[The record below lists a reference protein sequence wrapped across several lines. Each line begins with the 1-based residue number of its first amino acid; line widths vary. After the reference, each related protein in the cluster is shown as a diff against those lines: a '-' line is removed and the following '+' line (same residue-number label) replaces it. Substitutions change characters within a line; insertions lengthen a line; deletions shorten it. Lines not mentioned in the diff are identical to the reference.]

1 MTKSLKYLVIG
12 DGRIGD
18 VEVEDDQRVYE
29 LKKMIRDHHDYS
41 IDAKDIR
48 FYLAKTKDGKWLTTE
63 DDKVK
68 MVTINRFVHQSIKDM
83 MRSGNLMAI
92 ARLLN
97 DPIFGFPN
105 DGAAGEIHMLVD
117 VPRLRA
123 TSYVVNRLRYPVT
136 EYMTLYPPAL
146 VLFWKDL
153 RADQTVVEANTVVE
167 LPEGTYLLGY
177 PALGSKVYIRP
188 CYLPLWK
195 LCWEIIHDPKSP
207 HLVILGNPGIGK
219 TFFGFFILL
228 QLARENETVVYE
240 SGMWMCRYLLSGDT
254 VVEGTQD
261 DFFEILNQ
269 PTTYYIVDGVTPPK
283 FQAKII
289 LLTQSKCEVW
299 CPFYRYKCERRY
311 MPVWTWDEIST
322 CHKLLYPALDMN
334 VVTDCFRRWGGI
346 PQYVLAYALRDTH
359 QAFLETALGIVKCH
373 WLTNAVKELDI
384 RFDASHRLLHYQVS
398 DKFMKL
404 HVDFASQ
411 YVQDE
416 VYKRA
421 WRDDPTT
428 LVEFMTAASYT
439 GSDEF
444 AVLRGRMFE
453 SYVHSVLPRGGRFQI
468 RRLEPSEGGSGEAN
482 ADQDDK
488 GGEDEEKADDGAV
501 ETKGDVAAQVMA
513 HGTGAGLAAW
523 DIHEDEGIVEVSPQR
538 AVVFNTKAKV
548 ASAAS
553 GTYLRPA
560 IKHDLPVDAI
570 VKPDMLV
577 TIAAKHLNKQMDLD
591 DALDLLGNPVAPRL
605 FFVLPPGE
613 FDDFPYQ
620 RDLESKGNAKG
631 VFKSVIQQF
640 AMQVT
645 PAVVQREMTQPS
657 RDGPSKVAKRSRHE

>member
-1 MTKSLKYLVIG
+1 MTKTLKYLVIG

-97 DPIFGFPN
+97 DPIFGFPS
-105 DGAAGEIHMLVD
+105 DSAAGEIHMLVD

-153 RADQTVVEANTVVE
+153 RADQTVVEANAVVE

-188 CYLPLWK
+188 CYPPLWK

-228 QLARENETVVYE
+228 QLARENKTVVYE

-261 DFFEILNQ
+261 DFFEVLNQ

-299 CPFYRYKCERRY
+299 CPFYR
-311 MPVWTWDEIST
+311 
-322 CHKLLYPALDMN
+322 
-334 VVTDCFRRWGGI
+334 I
-346 PQYVLAYALRDTH
+346 PTKRCLIQRLTLC
-359 QAFLETALGIVKCH
+359 KCH

-411 YVQDE
+411 YVQDK
-416 VYKRA
+416 VFTRA
-421 WRDDPTT
+421 WNANPRR

-439 GSDEF
+439 GRDEF
-444 AVLRGRMFE
+444 AVLRVRMFE

-577 TIAAKHLNKQMDLD
+577 TIAAKLLNKQMDLD

-620 RDLESKGNAKG
+620 RDFESKGNAKG